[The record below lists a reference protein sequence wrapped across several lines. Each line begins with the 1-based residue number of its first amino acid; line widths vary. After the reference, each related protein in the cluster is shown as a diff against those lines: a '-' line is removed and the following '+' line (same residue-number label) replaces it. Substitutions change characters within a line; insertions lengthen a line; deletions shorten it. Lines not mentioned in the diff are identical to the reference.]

1 MELQNNIQF
10 NEPKKN
16 KLKKYLDTNK
26 YASLATQMFVSIALM
41 VYLGWWIDKKLN
53 WKFPLFTISLPF
65 ITIVGILVK
74 IIIESNNS
82 KK

>member
-1 MELQNNIQF
+1 MKQN
-10 NEPKKN
+10 
-16 KLKKYLDTNK
+16 LYTSKYL
-26 YASLATQMFVSIALM
+26 SLATQMFVTIGIM

-65 ITIVGILVK
+65 IVIVGILVK
-74 IIIESNNS
+74 IILESNNS

>member
-1 MELQNNIQF
+1 
-10 NEPKKN
+10 
-16 KLKKYLDTNK
+16 
-26 YASLATQMFVSIALM
+26 MFVTIGIM

-65 ITIVGILVK
+65 ISIVAILIN
-74 IIIESNNS
+74 IIIESNKP

>member
-1 MELQNNIQF
+1 LKQNIYTS
-10 NEPKKN
+10 
-16 KLKKYLDTNK
+16 KYL
-26 YASLATQMFVSIALM
+26 SLATQMFVTIGIM

-65 ITIVGILVK
+65 ISIVAILIN
-74 IIIESNNS
+74 IIIESNKP